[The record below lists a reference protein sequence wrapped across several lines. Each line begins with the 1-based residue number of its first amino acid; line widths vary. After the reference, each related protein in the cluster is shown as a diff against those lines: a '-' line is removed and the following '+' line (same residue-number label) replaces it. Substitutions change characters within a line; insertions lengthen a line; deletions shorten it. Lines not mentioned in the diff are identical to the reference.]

1 MKFVNNFPNLFEMID
16 EDEKVKEIDAIPSL
30 CESMK
35 KNEISYDLFI
45 KKIEQCYIELEKY
58 YNFDDRNE

>member
-1 MKFVNNFPNLFEMID
+1 MDDLLNGSKDHMKFENNFPNLFEMVD
-16 EDEKVKEIDAIPSL
+16 GDEKVEEIDAIPSL

-45 KKIEQCYIELEKY
+45 KKIEQC
-58 YNFDDRNE
+58 